1 MKTWKFRDYGCA
13 ELETAGGL
21 IVDHFISHWRD
32 ETISTKEW
40 TELGLDLVASF
51 AKDGLL
57 VEARWPRV
65 RRAFRSAEGEEVP
78 VRATRKE
85 FASFDML
92 HSSNPDYA
100 GEDIDAYYTK
110 LIERPFEIFLALES
124 EWGRERSRSATRA
137 EVIEDAIKLSIVRA
151 RSKVMIFG
159 PTTGSDSEQLFKDLA
174 TLRQSAGDKK
184 PWLLVSNPWQNG
196 QPKFEVLRC
205 GETEDKCIDC
215 ASESRSRVIA

>member
-1 MKTWKFRDYGCA
+1 MKNWRFCDYGCA

-21 IVDHFISHWRD
+21 IVDLFISHWRD
-32 ETISTKEW
+32 ETISTEEW

-65 RRAFRSAEGEEVP
+65 RRTFRSAEGKEVP

-92 HSSNPDYA
+92 HSSNPEYA
-100 GEDIDAYYTK
+100 SEDIDAYYTK

-124 EWGRERSRSATRA
+124 EWGRKSSRSATRA
-137 EVIEDAIKLSIVRA
+137 EVLEDAIKLSIVRA

-159 PTTGSDSEQLFKDLA
+159 PTSGSDSKQLFKDLA
-174 TLRQSAGDKK
+174 TLRQSAGDTS
-184 PWLLVSNPWQNG
+184 PWLLVSNPWG
-196 QPKFEVLRC
+196 GEKPKFEVLWC
-205 GETEDKCIDC
+205 GGTEGTCIAC
-215 ASESRSRVIA
+215 AS